1 MVKLMK
7 LLRFNNEDLEK
18 QLPSWGWSLLQGSNQ
33 PLGASSK
40 VRVTCSS
47 EKHPPASWASGP
59 FTGAS
64 IEYATVK
71 ASGCNLAEALV
82 ASVHIWV

>member
-1 MVKLMK
+1 MK
-7 LLRFNNEDLEK
+7 LLCFNDEDLEK

-33 PLGASSK
+33 PLGTSSK
-40 VRVTCSS
+40 LRVTCSS
-47 EKHPPASWASGP
+47 EKHPPASWTPSP

-71 ASGCNLAEALV
+71 ASGHNLAEGLV
-82 ASVHIWV
+82 ASLHIWV